1 MDAKAACSL
10 GDKVYVIGTTGELE
24 NSIRVL
30 HNAGASIASLEL
42 EWEVIQVP
50 RALVSF
56 RTELAFVPLNSQQ
69 IVIFSGHGKVTT
81 FDTITCE
88 FEKVIEVE
96 NSSLKCP
103 TNRSAI
109 VC

>member
-30 HNAGASIASLEL
+30 HNAGASIASIASLEL

-88 FEKVIEVE
+88 F
-96 NSSLKCP
+96 
-103 TNRSAI
+103 
-109 VC
+109 